1 MKNFEVKL
9 QKVKFEYDFIETYD
23 AGIVL
28 KGIEVKEIKKRHFS
42 FIDGYCY
49 FKDGELF
56 VKNVIINNAEEP
68 NRDKKLLLKKHE
80 LTKLEKEL
88 TKGLTIVPFSFFT
101 NDRGSIKCTIVLGRR
116 NKSYEKK
123 QKLKEKDLEREKKLE
138 D

>member
-1 MKNFEVKL
+1 
-9 QKVKFEYDFIETYD
+9 
-23 AGIVL
+23 
-28 KGIEVKEIKKRHFS
+28 
-42 FIDGYCY
+42 
-49 FKDGELF
+49 
-56 VKNVIINNAEEP
+56 
-68 NRDKKLLLKKHE
+68 LLKKHE

>member
-1 MKNFEVKL
+1 
-9 QKVKFEYDFIETYD
+9 
-23 AGIVL
+23 
-28 KGIEVKEIKKRHFS
+28 
-42 FIDGYCY
+42 
-49 FKDGELF
+49 
-56 VKNVIINNAEEP
+56 VKNVIINNTEEP
-68 NRDKKLLLKKHE
+68 NRDKKLLLRKHE